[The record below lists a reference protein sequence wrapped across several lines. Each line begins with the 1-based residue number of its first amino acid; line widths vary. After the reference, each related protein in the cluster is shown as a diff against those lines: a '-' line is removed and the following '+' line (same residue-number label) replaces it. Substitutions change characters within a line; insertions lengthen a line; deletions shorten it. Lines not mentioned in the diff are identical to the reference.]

1 MIHQVHSYTKRFPCW
16 GSRLTMI
23 VLSVSHS
30 GPPSLCVSLHI
41 GLLLFLLTVWYR
53 FFSTSVVGPPRPFI
67 EVTENRKK
75 NG

>member
-1 MIHQVHSYTKRFPCW
+1 
-16 GSRLTMI
+16 MI